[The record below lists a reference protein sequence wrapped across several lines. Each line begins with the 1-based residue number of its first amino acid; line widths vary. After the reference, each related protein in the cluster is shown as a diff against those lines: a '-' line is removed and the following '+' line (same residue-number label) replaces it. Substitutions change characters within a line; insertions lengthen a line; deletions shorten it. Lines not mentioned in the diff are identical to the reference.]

1 MISAFF
7 SSSYCLGSAA
17 TLRKIMTYQLTPLIT
32 NIGCA
37 VAWFS
42 IFVGAAQ
49 QKILPN
55 GWEKKTH
62 MKGLIL
68 ARGASLHRMPYR
80 GSCKARVDLVQV
92 STNTGC
98 VHKQWLCPQTVQK
111 QWLCPQTV
119 HRQCPHYNI
128 MAGTKTWLFV
138 GGWESIKAPPKCCL
152 FQVNS
157 VRYTLPPA
165 F

>member
-17 TLRKIMTYQLTPLIT
+17 TLRKVTTYQLTPLIT

-68 ARGASLHRMPYR
+68 ARGASLHRMPYS
-80 GSCKARVDLVQV
+80 GPQTVAV
-92 STNTGC
+92 STNSPQTVSTNSGC
-98 VHKQWLCPQTVQK
+98 VHKH
-111 QWLCPQTV
+111 WLCPQTV
-119 HRQCPHYNI
+119 HRQCPHYTI